1 MINIPR
7 WEQRLDSYHKAL
19 ARLAEIVGASKKRA
33 LNGFE
38 RDGLV
43 QRFEF
48 THELS
53 WKLMKAYTEY
63 QGYDGIGGSRDA
75 TRKAFEMSLISDGQS
90 WMDMI
95 KSRSDAAH
103 NYEDSVIDVLVDAV
117 INRIILSSLIF
128 VRKWMR
134 FAPTLTPDEW
144 GRVVYAKQ

>member
-33 LNGFE
+33 LNEFE

-53 WKLMKAYTEY
+53 WKLMKAYAEY
-63 QGYDGIGGSRDA
+63 QGFDGIGGSRDA

-90 WMDMI
+90 LMDMI
-95 KSRSDAAH
+95 KSRNETSR
-103 NYEDSVIDVLVDAV
+103 NYDGSMADDVVDSI
-117 INRIILSSLIF
+117 INRFYPLLAEFYQKMNSLS
-128 VRKWMR
+128 
-134 FAPTLTPDEW
+134 ALTPDDLFS
-144 GRVVYAKQ
+144 K

>member
-33 LNGFE
+33 LNEFE
-38 RDGLV
+38 RVGLV

-53 WKLMKAYTEY
+53 WKLMKAYAEY
-63 QGYDGIGGSRDA
+63 QGFDGIGGSRDA

-95 KSRSDAAH
+95 KSRNETSH
-103 NYEDSVIDVLVDAV
+103 NYDGSMADDVVDSI
-117 INRIILSSLIF
+117 INRFYPLLAEFYQKMNSLS
-128 VRKWMR
+128 
-134 FAPTLTPDEW
+134 ALTPDDLFS
-144 GRVVYAKQ
+144 K

>member
-19 ARLAEIVGASKKRA
+19 ARLAEIVGASKKRM
-33 LNGFE
+33 LNEFE

-53 WKLMKAYTEY
+53 WKLMKAYAEY
-63 QGYDGIGGSRDA
+63 QGFDGIGGSRDA

-95 KSRSDAAH
+95 KSRNETSH
-103 NYEDSVIDVLVDAV
+103 NYDGSMADDVVDSI
-117 INRIILSSLIF
+117 INRFYPLLADFYQKMNSLS
-128 VRKWMR
+128 
-134 FAPTLTPDEW
+134 ALTPDDLFS
-144 GRVVYAKQ
+144 K

>member
-33 LNGFE
+33 LNEFE

-53 WKLMKAYTEY
+53 WKLMKAYAEY
-63 QGYDGIGGSRDA
+63 QGFDGIGGSRDA

-90 WMDMI
+90 WMNMI
-95 KSRSDAAH
+95 KSRNETSH
-103 NYEDSVIDVLVDAV
+103 NYDGSMADDVVDSI
-117 INRIILSSLIF
+117 INRFYPLLAEFYQKMNSLS
-128 VRKWMR
+128 
-134 FAPTLTPDEW
+134 ALTPDDLFS
-144 GRVVYAKQ
+144 K

>member
-19 ARLAEIVGASKKRA
+19 ERLAEIVGASKKRA
-33 LNGFE
+33 LNEFE

-53 WKLMKAYTEY
+53 WKLMKAYAEY
-63 QGYDGIGGSRDA
+63 QGFDGIGGSRDA

-95 KSRSDAAH
+95 KSRNETSH
-103 NYEDSVIDVLVDAV
+103 NYDGSMADDVVDSI
-117 INRIILSSLIF
+117 INRFYPLLAEFYQKMNSLS
-128 VRKWMR
+128 
-134 FAPTLTPDEW
+134 ALTPDDLFS
-144 GRVVYAKQ
+144 K

>member
-19 ARLAEIVGASKKRA
+19 ARLAEIVAASKKRT
-33 LNGFE
+33 LNEFE

-53 WKLMKAYTEY
+53 WKLMKAYAEY
-63 QGYDGIGGSRDA
+63 QGFDGIGGSRDA

-95 KSRSDAAH
+95 KSRNETSH
-103 NYEDSVIDVLVDAV
+103 NYDGSMADDVVDSI
-117 INRIILSSLIF
+117 INRFYPLLAEFYQKMNSLS
-128 VRKWMR
+128 
-134 FAPTLTPDEW
+134 ALTPDDLFS
-144 GRVVYAKQ
+144 K

>member
-33 LNGFE
+33 LNEFE

-53 WKLMKAYTEY
+53 WKLMKAYAEY
-63 QGYDGIGGSRDA
+63 QGFDGIGGSRDA

-95 KSRSDAAH
+95 KSRNETSH
-103 NYEDSVIDVLVDAV
+103 NYDGSMADDVVDSI
-117 INRIILSSLIF
+117 INRFYPLLAEFYQKMNSLS
-128 VRKWMR
+128 
-134 FAPTLTPDEW
+134 ALTPDDL
-144 GRVVYAKQ
+144 VSK

>member
-33 LNGFE
+33 LNEFE

-53 WKLMKAYTEY
+53 WKLMKAYAEY
-63 QGYDGIGGSRDA
+63 QGFDGIGGSRDA

-95 KSRSDAAH
+95 KSRNETSH
-103 NYEDSVIDVLVDAV
+103 NYDGSMADDVVD
-117 INRIILSSLIF
+117 
-128 VRKWMR
+128 
-134 FAPTLTPDEW
+134 
-144 GRVVYAKQ
+144 

>member
-33 LNGFE
+33 LNEFE

-53 WKLMKAYTEY
+53 WKLMKAYAEY
-63 QGYDGIGGSRDA
+63 QGFDGIGGSRDA

-95 KSRSDAAH
+95 KSRNETSH
-103 NYEDSVIDVLVDAV
+103 NYDGSMADDVVDSI
-117 INRIILSSLIF
+117 INRFYPLLADFYQKMNSLSAL
-128 VRKWMR
+128 
-134 FAPTLTPDEW
+134 APDDLFS
-144 GRVVYAKQ
+144 K

>member
-19 ARLAEIVGASKKRA
+19 ARLAEIVGASKMRA
-33 LNGFE
+33 LNEFE

-53 WKLMKAYTEY
+53 WKLMKAYAEY
-63 QGYDGIGGSRDA
+63 QGFDGIGGSRDA

-95 KSRSDAAH
+95 KSRNETSH
-103 NYEDSVIDVLVDAV
+103 NYDGSMADDVVDSI
-117 INRIILSSLIF
+117 INRFYPLLAEFYQKMNSLS
-128 VRKWMR
+128 
-134 FAPTLTPDEW
+134 ALTPDDLFS
-144 GRVVYAKQ
+144 K

>member
-33 LNGFE
+33 LNEFE

-53 WKLMKAYTEY
+53 WKLMKANAEY
-63 QGYDGIGGSRDA
+63 QGFDGIGVSRDA

-95 KSRSDAAH
+95 KSRNETSH
-103 NYEDSVIDVLVDAV
+103 NYDGSMADDVVDSI
-117 INRIILSSLIF
+117 INRFYPLLAEFYQKMNSLS
-128 VRKWMR
+128 
-134 FAPTLTPDEW
+134 ALTPDDLFS
-144 GRVVYAKQ
+144 K

>member
-33 LNGFE
+33 LNEFE

-53 WKLMKAYTEY
+53 WKLMKAYAEY
-63 QGYDGIGGSRDA
+63 QGFDGIGGSRDA

-95 KSRSDAAH
+95 KSRNETSH
-103 NYEDSVIDVLVDAV
+103 NYDGSMADDVVDSI
-117 INRIILSSLIF
+117 INRFYPLMAEFYQKMNSLS
-128 VRKWMR
+128 
-134 FAPTLTPDEW
+134 ALTPDDLFS
-144 GRVVYAKQ
+144 K

>member
-33 LNGFE
+33 LNEFE

-53 WKLMKAYTEY
+53 WKLMKAYAEY
-63 QGYDGIGGSRDA
+63 QGFDGIGGWRDA

-95 KSRSDAAH
+95 KSRNETSH
-103 NYEDSVIDVLVDAV
+103 NYDGSMADDVVDSI
-117 INRIILSSLIF
+117 INRFYPLLADFYQKMNSLS
-128 VRKWMR
+128 
-134 FAPTLTPDEW
+134 ALTPDDLFS
-144 GRVVYAKQ
+144 K

>member
-33 LNGFE
+33 LNEFE

-53 WKLMKAYTEY
+53 WKLMKAYAEY

-95 KSRSDAAH
+95 KSRNETSH
-103 NYEDSVIDVLVDAV
+103 NYDGSMADDVVDSI
-117 INRIILSSLIF
+117 INKFYPLLADFYQKMNSLS
-128 VRKWMR
+128 
-134 FAPTLTPDEW
+134 ALTPDDLFS
-144 GRVVYAKQ
+144 K

>member
-33 LNGFE
+33 LNEFE

-53 WKLMKAYTEY
+53 WKLMKAYAEY
-63 QGYDGIGGSRDA
+63 QGFDGIGGSRDA

-95 KSRSDAAH
+95 KSRNETSH
-103 NYEDSVIDVLVDAV
+103 NYDGSMADDVVDSI
-117 INRIILSSLIF
+117 INRFYPLLAEFYQKMNSL
-128 VRKWMR
+128 
-134 FAPTLTPDEW
+134 
-144 GRVVYAKQ
+144 

>member
-7 WEQRLDSYHKAL
+7 WEQRLDIYHKAL

-33 LNGFE
+33 LNEFE

-53 WKLMKAYTEY
+53 WKLMKAYAEY
-63 QGYDGIGGSRDA
+63 QGFDGIGGSRDA

-95 KSRSDAAH
+95 KSRNETSH
-103 NYEDSVIDVLVDAV
+103 NYDGSMADDVVDSI
-117 INRIILSSLIF
+117 INRFYPLLAEFYQKMNSLS
-128 VRKWMR
+128 
-134 FAPTLTPDEW
+134 ALTPDDLFS
-144 GRVVYAKQ
+144 K

>member
-19 ARLAEIVGASKKRA
+19 AHLAEIVGASKKRA
-33 LNGFE
+33 LNEFE

-53 WKLMKAYTEY
+53 WKLMKAYAEY
-63 QGYDGIGGSRDA
+63 QGFDGIGGSRDA

-95 KSRSDAAH
+95 KSRNETSH
-103 NYEDSVIDVLVDAV
+103 NYDGSMADDVVDSI
-117 INRIILSSLIF
+117 INRFYPLLADFYQKMNSLS
-128 VRKWMR
+128 
-134 FAPTLTPDEW
+134 ALTPDDLFS
-144 GRVVYAKQ
+144 K

>member
-7 WEQRLDSYHKAL
+7 WEQRLDSYHKEL

-33 LNGFE
+33 LNEFE

-53 WKLMKAYTEY
+53 WKLMKAYAEY
-63 QGYDGIGGSRDA
+63 QGFDGIGGSRDA

-95 KSRSDAAH
+95 KSRNETSH
-103 NYEDSVIDVLVDAV
+103 NYDGSMADDVVDSI
-117 INRIILSSLIF
+117 INRFYPLLAEFYQKMNSLS
-128 VRKWMR
+128 
-134 FAPTLTPDEW
+134 ALTPDDLFS
-144 GRVVYAKQ
+144 K

>member
-1 MINIPR
+1 MIYIPR

-33 LNGFE
+33 LNEFE

-53 WKLMKAYTEY
+53 WKLMKAYAEY
-63 QGYDGIGGSRDA
+63 QGFDGIGGSRDA

-95 KSRSDAAH
+95 KSRNETSH
-103 NYEDSVIDVLVDAV
+103 NYDGSMADDVVDSI
-117 INRIILSSLIF
+117 INRFYPLLAEFYQKMNSLS
-128 VRKWMR
+128 
-134 FAPTLTPDEW
+134 ALTPDDLFS
-144 GRVVYAKQ
+144 K

>member
-33 LNGFE
+33 LNDFE

-53 WKLMKAYTEY
+53 WKLMKAYAEY
-63 QGYDGIGGSRDA
+63 QGFDGIGGSRDA

-95 KSRSDAAH
+95 KSRNETSH
-103 NYEDSVIDVLVDAV
+103 NYDGSMADDVVDSI
-117 INRIILSSLIF
+117 INRFYPLLAEFYQKMNSLS
-128 VRKWMR
+128 
-134 FAPTLTPDEW
+134 ALTPDDLFS
-144 GRVVYAKQ
+144 K

>member
-7 WEQRLDSYHKAL
+7 WEQHLDSYHKAL

-33 LNGFE
+33 LNEFE

-53 WKLMKAYTEY
+53 WKLMKAYAEY
-63 QGYDGIGGSRDA
+63 QGFDGIGGSRDA

-95 KSRSDAAH
+95 KSRNETSH
-103 NYEDSVIDVLVDAV
+103 NYDGSMADDVVDSI
-117 INRIILSSLIF
+117 INRFYPLLADFYQKMNSLS
-128 VRKWMR
+128 
-134 FAPTLTPDEW
+134 ALTPDDLFS
-144 GRVVYAKQ
+144 K

>member
-33 LNGFE
+33 LNEFE

-53 WKLMKAYTEY
+53 WKLMKAYAEY

-75 TRKAFEMSLISDGQS
+75 TRKAFEMGLISDGQS

-95 KSRSDAAH
+95 KSRNETSH
-103 NYEDSVIDVLVDAV
+103 NYDGSMADDVVDSI
-117 INRIILSSLIF
+117 INRFYPLLAEFYQKMNSLS
-128 VRKWMR
+128 
-134 FAPTLTPDEW
+134 ALTPDDLFS
-144 GRVVYAKQ
+144 K

>member
-33 LNGFE
+33 LNEFE

-53 WKLMKAYTEY
+53 WKLMKAYAEY

-75 TRKAFEMSLISDGQS
+75 TRKAFEMGLISDGQS

-95 KSRSDAAH
+95 KSRNETSH
-103 NYEDSVIDVLVDAV
+103 NYDGSMADDVVDSI
-117 INRIILSSLIF
+117 INTFYPLLADFYQKMNSLS
-128 VRKWMR
+128 
-134 FAPTLTPDEW
+134 ALTPDDLFS
-144 GRVVYAKQ
+144 K